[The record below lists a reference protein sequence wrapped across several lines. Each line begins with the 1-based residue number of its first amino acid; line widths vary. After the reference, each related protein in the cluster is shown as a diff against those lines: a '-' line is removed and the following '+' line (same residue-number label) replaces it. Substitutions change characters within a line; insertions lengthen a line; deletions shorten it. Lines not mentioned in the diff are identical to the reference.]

1 MATANL
7 SVPEEVKRRF
17 NEAFAGRN
25 KSAVIADLMERA
37 VEEEQRRQ
45 LRREAGERLLQR
57 RRERT
62 LVPADRVDRV
72 RDALRE

>member
-1 MATANL
+1 MATVNL